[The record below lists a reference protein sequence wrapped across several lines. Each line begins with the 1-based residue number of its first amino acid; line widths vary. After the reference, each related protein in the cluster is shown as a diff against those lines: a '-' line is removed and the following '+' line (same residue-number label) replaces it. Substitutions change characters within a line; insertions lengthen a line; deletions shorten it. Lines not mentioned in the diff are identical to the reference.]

1 MLPARIRPRMPPGAE
16 RTGAFARLHKAVL
29 ESPVGAV
36 LWLAMGL
43 GAAWFAPDFL
53 QWALIDATWRA
64 EDRSG
69 CDPSA
74 ACWAFIVNRMPQ
86 FGFGFFPSEER
97 WRAAIALV
105 WPVVALATALGP
117 SFRGRAALV
126 AASLAIYPLA
136 ASLIL
141 WGKPL
146 GLREVATTQWGGM
159 TMTVYIGTV
168 AFVLAFPVGLALA
181 LGRRSSLP
189 ALRVLSTVFIEVW
202 RGLPLIAVLFIAV
215 IMVPFV
221 LPPGTELPRLVLA
234 LVGITLYTA
243 SYLAEVFRG
252 GLQSLGKAQTEA
264 AAALGFTYW
273 TAQGYILIPQA
284 IRAVI
289 PGILN
294 TVVALFK
301 DTTYVLVVGLF
312 DFLNIVNAAVA
323 DPRWLGLATEGYVFV
338 GIVYWSFC
346 YLLSRVSARI
356 ETGMARGAIRE
367 GLT

>member
-1 MLPARIRPRMPPGAE
+1 MMPARIPPRLPPTAE
-16 RTGAFARLHKAVL
+16 RAGALAILRNVVL
-29 ESPVGAV
+29 ESPLSAIV
-36 LWLAMGL
+36 WLAMGL
-43 GAAWFAPDFL
+43 SAAWLAPDFVR
-53 QWALIDATWRA
+53 WTLIDATWIA

-69 CDPSA
+69 CDPSG
-74 ACWAFIVNRMPQ
+74 ACWAFIVNRLPQ
-86 FGFGFFPSEER
+86 FGFGFFPPEER
-97 WRAAIALV
+97 WRAAIALA
-105 WPVVALATALGP
+105 WPVAALATALGP
-117 SFRGRAALV
+117 AFRGRAAMV
-126 AASLAIYPLA
+126 AGSLAIYPLA

-146 GLREVATTQWGGM
+146 GLPEVATTQWGGM

-189 ALRVLSTVFIEVW
+189 ALRVLSTAFIEVW

-252 GLQSLGKAQTEA
+252 GLQSLGRVQTEA

-323 DPRWLGLATEGYVFV
+323 DPRWLGLATEGYIFV
-338 GIVYWSFC
+338 GIVYWGFC
-346 YLLSRVSARI
+346 FLLSRVSARI
-356 ETGMARGAIRE
+356 ERGMVRGAVRE
-367 GLT
+367 GQR

>member
-1 MLPARIRPRMPPGAE
+1 MTLSTIPSRLPPEAS
-16 RTGAFARLHKAVL
+16 RTGIPSGLRGMAA
-29 ESPVGAV
+29 ESPVSLI
-36 LWLAMGL
+36 LWLALAL
-43 GAAWFAPDFL
+43 GAAWILPGL
-53 QWALIDATWRA
+53 VSWALLDATWVA

-69 CDPSA
+69 CDPSG
-74 ACWAFIVNRMPQ
+74 ACWAFIVNRLPQ
-86 FGFGFFPSEER
+86 FGFGFFPPQER
-97 WRAAIALV
+97 WRAA
-105 WPVVALATALGP
+105 VALAWPVAALAVALGP
-117 SFRGRAALV
+117 AFRGRSGLV
-126 AASLAIYPLA
+126 AGALAAYPLGA
-136 ASLIL
+136 TLVL
-141 WGKPL
+141 WGEPL
-146 GLREVATTQWGGM
+146 GLRGVGTAQWGGM
-159 TMTVYIGTV
+159 TMTVYVGTV
-168 AFVLAFPVGLALA
+168 AFVLAFPVGLVLA

-202 RGLPLIAVLFIAV
+202 RGLPLIAVLFISV
-215 IMVPFV
+215 VMVPFL
-221 LPPGTELPRLVLA
+221 LPPGTELPRLALA
-234 LVGITLYTA
+234 LVGITLYTS

-252 GLQSLGKAQTEA
+252 GLQSLGKGQAEA

-323 DPRWLGLATEGYVFV
+323 DPHWLGLATEGYIFV

-346 YLLSRVSARI
+346 FLLSRVSARI
-356 ETGMARGAIRE
+356 ERDMARGAARE
-367 GLT
+367 ART